1 MRFESKTSTL
11 TALFVLL
18 LGAAS
23 SASAQAYKCRQ
34 PDGSTQISTSPCE
47 GGSKTVKT
55 VEEEEIPDDVREQ
68 AEARNER
75 QRKQADAMAKER
87 KAEEAAEHKAREQ
100 AIKEQARLDR
110 EAAKAERDNSQPV
123 YYYGGTYYR
132 PRPPYPRP
140 PHPDI
145 DPPMPPVPPPRPGK
159 PVDLYKVPPAPRP
172 MPAR

>member
-18 LGAAS
+18 LSAAS
-23 SASAQAYKCRQ
+23 SASAQVYKCRQ
-34 PDGSTQISTSPCE
+34 PDGSTQISNAPCE

-55 VEEEEIPDDVREQ
+55 VEEEAIPDDVREQ

-87 KAEEAAEHKAREQ
+87 KAEEAAERKERERLL
-100 AIKEQARLDR
+100 KEQARLDK
-110 EAAKAERDNSQPV
+110 EAAKAEQNNSQPA

-140 PHPDI
+140 PHPDH
-145 DPPMPPVPPPRPGK
+145 DLPVTPTKPGK
-159 PVDLYKVPPAPRP
+159 PVDLYKVPPAPKP